1 MEVRFTDDEIAEALT
16 VLVNQLADTA
26 GLGEKDRAMVK
37 RWRSSKMKPGS
48 DDMQELVEKA
58 NEDIAK
64 GLNRRERS
72 QIQKHDWND

>member
-26 GLGEKDRAMVK
+26 GLGDKDRAMVK
-37 RWRSSKMKPGS
+37 RWRSSKMKLGS